1 MVYLSFN
8 KIIDKYIDTR
18 IILIRKNLLLFRNI
32 FKCFVDVNQES
43 VFQTIL
49 IKNYLQEICLF
60 DRWADFIEEK
70 QFIKLFVTKS

>member
-60 DRWADFIEEK
+60 DR
-70 QFIKLFVTKS
+70 